1 MKQHFN
7 YMNSTRSYTGAS
19 ASNINVS
26 DIRDDWA
33 DAYQCYGKGANVA
46 KVTDAFVGDNVQT
59 IIGATFEDGYPNVVE
74 RQSMEQYRAAEKL
87 RMSEQRIV
95 AQQLEWE
102 KHMMAQAE
110 AINAAKKIAETK
122 LTEEKKV
129 YEAPKV
135 EVKEVVDE
143 KPTETVVE
151 KATEVVEEV
160 AKEPTPSLKKE
171 DVVEIIPNEVE
182 SPKVEPKVEL
192 KVETKVEE
200 TAEKV
205 ADGAKVKVDADA
217 AVVKEKKTE
226 TPKKEVAAKP
236 KAAATKK
243 TETKTNTKKTA
254 TKSTSKKSS
263 AAKK

>member
-1 MKQHFN
+1 MSN
-7 YMNSTRSYTGAS
+7 TRSYTGAS

-33 DAYQCYGKGANVA
+33 DAYQCYGNGANVA
-46 KVTDAFVGDNVQT
+46 KVADAFVGDNVQT

-74 RQSMEQYRAAEKL
+74 RQSMEQYHAAEKL

-110 AINAAKKIAETK
+110 AINAAKKKVAEIK
-122 LTEEKKV
+122 PTEEKKV

-160 AKEPTPSLKKE
+160 AKEPTTSLKKE
-171 DVVEIIPNEVE
+171 DVVETIPNEVE
-182 SPKVEPKVEL
+182 APKVEPKVVV
-192 KVETKVEE
+192 KVESKVEE

-205 ADGAKVKVDADA
+205 ADGDKVKVEA
-217 AVVKEKKTE
+217 AVVKEKKAE

-236 KAAATKK
+236 KAATTAKK
-243 TETKTNTKKTA
+243 SETKTNTKKTA

-263 AAKK
+263 ASKK

>member
-1 MKQHFN
+1 M
-7 YMNSTRSYTGAS
+7 MNTRSFTGAS

-33 DAYQCYGKGANVA
+33 DAYQCYGKGSNVA
-46 KVTDAFVGDNVQT
+46 KVADAFDGDNVQT

-74 RQSMEQYRAAEKL
+74 RQSVEQYRAAEQL

-110 AINAAKKIAETK
+110 AINAAKKKVDEIK
-122 LTEEKKV
+122 PTEEKKV

-143 KPTETVVE
+143 KPTETVDE
-151 KATEVVEEV
+151 KTTEVVEEV
-160 AKEPTPSLKKE
+160 AKEPTPSLKKD
-171 DVVEIIPNEVE
+171 DVVETIPNEVE
-182 SPKVEPKVEL
+182 APKVEPKVET
-192 KVETKVEE
+192 KVESKVEE

-205 ADGAKVKVDADA
+205 ADGTEVKVEAV
-217 AVVKEKKTE
+217 VVKEKKAE

-236 KAAATKK
+236 KAVATKK
-243 TETKTNTKKTA
+243 TETKTAAKKTA

>member
-1 MKQHFN
+1 M
-7 YMNSTRSYTGAS
+7 STRSFTGAS

-33 DAYQCYGKGANVA
+33 DAYQCYGNGANVA
-46 KVTDAFVGDNVQT
+46 KVADAFDGDNVQT

-74 RQSMEQYRAAEKL
+74 RQSMEQYRAAEQL

-110 AINAAKKIAETK
+110 AINAAKKKVDEIK
-122 LTEEKKV
+122 PTEEKKV
-129 YEAPKV
+129 YAAPKV

-143 KPTETVVE
+143 KPTETKKK

-160 AKEPTPSLKKE
+160 AKEPTPSLKKD
-171 DVVEIIPNEVE
+171 DVVETIPNEVE
-182 SPKVEPKVEL
+182 APKVEP

-205 ADGAKVKVDADA
+205 ADDAEVKVEA

-236 KAAATKK
+236 KAVATKK
-243 TETKTNTKKTA
+243 TETKTAAKKTA

>member
-1 MKQHFN
+1 MSN
-7 YMNSTRSYTGAS
+7 TRSYTGAS
-19 ASNINVS
+19 ASNINAS

-33 DAYQCYGKGANVA
+33 DAYQCYDNGANVA
-46 KVTDAFVGDNVQT
+46 KVADAFDGDNVQT

-110 AINAAKKIAETK
+110 AINAAKKVAETK

-143 KPTETVVE
+143 KPTETVDE

-160 AKEPTPSLKKE
+160 VKEPTPSLKKD
-171 DVVEIIPNEVE
+171 DVVETISNEVE
-182 SPKVEPKVEL
+182 APKVEPKVES
-192 KVETKVEE
+192 KVDE
-200 TAEKV
+200 TADKV
-205 ADGAKVKVDADA
+205 VDDAKVKVEA
-217 AVVKEKKTE
+217 AVVKEKKSE

-236 KAAATKK
+236 KAATTTKK
-243 TETKTNTKKTA
+243 TETKTATKKTA

>member
-1 MKQHFN
+1 MSN
-7 YMNSTRSYTGAS
+7 TRSYTGAS

-33 DAYQCYGKGANVA
+33 DAYQCYDNGANVA
-46 KVTDAFVGDNVQT
+46 KVADAFDGDNVQT

-110 AINAAKKIAETK
+110 AINAAKKKVDEIK
-122 LTEEKKV
+122 PTEEKKV

-135 EVKEVVDE
+135 EVKEVVEE
-143 KPTETVVE
+143 KPIETVDE
-151 KATEVVEEV
+151 KATEVVEED

-171 DVVEIIPNEVE
+171 DVVETIPNEVE
-182 SPKVEPKVEL
+182 APKVEPKVES
-192 KVETKVEE
+192 KVEE

-205 ADGAKVKVDADA
+205 ADGDKVEA
-217 AVVKEKKTE
+217 AVVKEKKAE

-236 KAAATKK
+236 KTVAAKKTATK
-243 TETKTNTKKTA
+243 TDTKKTA

>member
-1 MKQHFN
+1 M
-7 YMNSTRSYTGAS
+7 STRSFTGAS

-46 KVTDAFVGDNVQT
+46 KVADAFDGDNVQT

-74 RQSMEQYRAAEKL
+74 RQSMEQYRAAEQL

-110 AINAAKKIAETK
+110 AINAAKKKVDEIK
-122 LTEEKKV
+122 PTEEKKV

-160 AKEPTPSLKKE
+160 AKEPTPSLKKD
-171 DVVEIIPNEVE
+171 DVETIPNEFE
-182 SPKVEPKVEL
+182 APKVEPKVES
-192 KVETKVEE
+192 KVEE

-205 ADGAKVKVDADA
+205 ADGDKVKVEA
-217 AVVKEKKTE
+217 AVVKEKKAE

-236 KAAATKK
+236 KAATTKK

>member
-46 KVTDAFVGDNVQT
+46 KVADAFDGDNVQT

-74 RQSMEQYRAAEKL
+74 RQSMEQYRAAEQL

-110 AINAAKKIAETK
+110 AINAAKKVVETK
-122 LTEEKKV
+122 FTEEKKV
-129 YEAPKV
+129 CEAPKV

-143 KPTETVVE
+143 KPTETVEE
-151 KATEVVEEV
+151 KATEVLEEV
-160 AKEPTPSLKKE
+160 GKEPTPSLKKV
-171 DVVEIIPNEVE
+171 DVVETIPNEVE
-182 SPKVEPKVEL
+182 APKVEP

-205 ADGAKVKVDADA
+205 ADAAEVKVEA
-217 AVVKEKKTE
+217 AVVKEKKVE

-236 KAAATKK
+236 KAATTKK

>member
-7 YMNSTRSYTGAS
+7 YMSNTRSYTGAS

-46 KVTDAFVGDNVQT
+46 KVADAFVGDNVQT

-110 AINAAKKIAETK
+110 AINAAKKVAETK
-122 LTEEKKV
+122 LAEEKKV

-143 KPTETVVE
+143 KPTETVDE

-171 DVVEIIPNEVE
+171 DVVETIPNEVE
-182 SPKVEPKVEL
+182 APKVEP
-192 KVETKVEE
+192 KVEE

-205 ADGAKVKVDADA
+205 ADGTEVKVEAS
-217 AVVKEKKTE
+217 VVKEKKAE

-236 KAAATKK
+236 KAATTTKK
-243 TETKTNTKKTA
+243 TETKTDTKKTA

>member
-1 MKQHFN
+1 M
-7 YMNSTRSYTGAS
+7 STRSFTGAS

-33 DAYQCYGKGANVA
+33 DAYQCYGNGANVA
-46 KVTDAFVGDNVQT
+46 KVADAFDGDNVQT

-74 RQSMEQYRAAEKL
+74 RQSMEQYRAAEQL
-87 RMSEQRIV
+87 RMSEPRIV

-110 AINAAKKIAETK
+110 AINAAKKKVDEIK
-122 LTEEKKV
+122 PTEEKKV

-143 KPTETVVE
+143 KPAETVVE
-151 KATEVVEEV
+151 KSTEVVEEV
-160 AKEPTPSLKKE
+160 AKEPTPTLKKE
-171 DVVEIIPNEVE
+171 EVVETIPNEVE
-182 SPKVEPKVEL
+182 TPKVEP

-200 TAEKV
+200 TVEKV
-205 ADGAKVKVDADA
+205 ADDTEVKVE
-217 AVVKEKKTE
+217 AVAIKEKKAE

-236 KAAATKK
+236 KAVATKK
-243 TETKTNTKKTA
+243 TETKTAAKKTA

>member
-1 MKQHFN
+1 MSN
-7 YMNSTRSYTGAS
+7 TRSFTGAS

-26 DIRDDWA
+26 DIHDDWA
-33 DAYQCYGKGANVA
+33 DAYQCYAKGVNVA
-46 KVTDAFVGDNVQT
+46 KVADAFDGDNVQT

-74 RQSMEQYRAAEKL
+74 RQNMEQYRAAEQL

-110 AINAAKKIAETK
+110 AINAAKKKVDEIK
-122 LTEEKKV
+122 PTEEKKV

-143 KPTETVVE
+143 KPTETVDE

-171 DVVEIIPNEVE
+171 DVVETIPNEVE
-182 SPKVEPKVEL
+182 APKIEPKVEPKVE
-192 KVETKVEE
+192 K

-205 ADGAKVKVDADA
+205 ADAAEVKVEA
-217 AVVKEKKTE
+217 AVIKEKKAE

-236 KAAATKK
+236 KAVATKK

>member
-1 MKQHFN
+1 M
-7 YMNSTRSYTGAS
+7 STRSFTGAS

-46 KVTDAFVGDNVQT
+46 KVADAFDGDNVQT

-74 RQSMEQYRAAEKL
+74 RQSMEQYRAAEQL

-110 AINAAKKIAETK
+110 AINAAKKKVDEIK
-122 LTEEKKV
+122 PTEEKKV

-143 KPTETVVE
+143 KPTETVDE

-160 AKEPTPSLKKE
+160 AKEPTPTLKKD
-171 DVVEIIPNEVE
+171 DVVETITNEVE
-182 SPKVEPKVEL
+182 APKVEPKVES
-192 KVETKVEE
+192 KVEE

-205 ADGAKVKVDADA
+205 ADGSEVKVEA

-226 TPKKEVAAKP
+226 TPKKEVAKP
-236 KAAATKK
+236 KAVATKK

>member
-7 YMNSTRSYTGAS
+7 YMSNTRSFTGAS

-46 KVTDAFVGDNVQT
+46 KVADAFDGDNVQT

-74 RQSMEQYRAAEKL
+74 RQSMEQYRAAEQL

-110 AINAAKKIAETK
+110 AINAAKKVVETK
-122 LTEEKKV
+122 FTEEKKV

-135 EVKEVVDE
+135 EVKEVVEE
-143 KPTETVVE
+143 KPIETVDE
-151 KATEVVEEV
+151 KATEVIKELR
-160 AKEPTPSLKKE
+160 AKY
-171 DVVEIIPNEVE
+171 
-182 SPKVEPKVEL
+182 
-192 KVETKVEE
+192 
-200 TAEKV
+200 
-205 ADGAKVKVDADA
+205 GF
-217 AVVKEKKTE
+217 
-226 TPKKEVAAKP
+226 
-236 KAAATKK
+236 
-243 TETKTNTKKTA
+243 
-254 TKSTSKKSS
+254 
-263 AAKK
+263 

>member
-1 MKQHFN
+1 MFAINNKMKQHFN
-7 YMNSTRSYTGAS
+7 YMSTRSFTGAS

-33 DAYQCYGKGANVA
+33 DAYQCYGNGANVA
-46 KVTDAFVGDNVQT
+46 KVADAFDGDNVQT

-110 AINAAKKIAETK
+110 AINAAKKVAETK

-143 KPTETVVE
+143 KPTETVDE

-160 AKEPTPSLKKE
+160 AKEPTPSLKKD
-171 DVVEIIPNEVE
+171 DVVETIPNEVE
-182 SPKVEPKVEL
+182 APKVEP
-192 KVETKVEE
+192 KVEE

-205 ADGAKVKVDADA
+205 ADGDKVKVED

-236 KAAATKK
+236 KAATTKK
-243 TETKTNTKKTA
+243 TETKTAAKKTA

>member
-1 MKQHFN
+1 M
-7 YMNSTRSYTGAS
+7 STRSFTGAS
-19 ASNINVS
+19 ASNINAA

-46 KVTDAFVGDNVQT
+46 KVADAFDGDNVQT

-74 RQSMEQYRAAEKL
+74 RQSMEQYRAAEQL

-102 KHMMAQAE
+102 KQMMAQAE
-110 AINAAKKIAETK
+110 AINAAKKKVDEIK
-122 LTEEKKV
+122 PTEEKKV

-143 KPTETVVE
+143 KPTETVDE

-160 AKEPTPSLKKE
+160 AKEPTPSLKKD
-171 DVVEIIPNEVE
+171 DVVETIPNEVE
-182 SPKVEPKVEL
+182 APKVEPKVES
-192 KVETKVEE
+192 KVEE

-205 ADGAKVKVDADA
+205 VDGDKIKVVA
-217 AVVKEKKTE
+217 AVVKEKKAE

-236 KAAATKK
+236 KAVAAKK
-243 TETKTNTKKTA
+243 TETKTAAKKTA

>member
-1 MKQHFN
+1 M
-7 YMNSTRSYTGAS
+7 STRSFTGAS
-19 ASNINVS
+19 ASNINTS

-46 KVTDAFVGDNVQT
+46 KVADAFDGDNVQT

-74 RQSMEQYRAAEKL
+74 RQSMEQYRAAEQL
-87 RMSEQRIV
+87 RISEQRIV

-110 AINAAKKIAETK
+110 AINAAKKKVDEIK
-122 LTEEKKV
+122 PTEEKKV

-143 KPTETVVE
+143 KPVDE

-171 DVVEIIPNEVE
+171 DVVETIPNEVE
-182 SPKVEPKVEL
+182 APKIEPKVEPKVE
-192 KVETKVEE
+192 K

-205 ADGAKVKVDADA
+205 ADTAEVKVEA
-217 AVVKEKKTE
+217 AVIKEKKVE

-236 KAAATKK
+236 KAVATKK
-243 TETKTNTKKTA
+243 TETKTAAKKTA

>member
-1 MKQHFN
+1 MSN
-7 YMNSTRSYTGAS
+7 TRSFTSAS
-19 ASNINVS
+19 ASNINAS

-33 DAYQCYGKGANVA
+33 DAYQCYGNGANVA
-46 KVTDAFVGDNVQT
+46 KVADAFDGDNVQT

-110 AINAAKKIAETK
+110 GINAAKKVAETK
-122 LTEEKKV
+122 PTEEKKV

-143 KPTETVVE
+143 KPTETVNE
-151 KATEVVEEV
+151 KATEVVEED
-160 AKEPTPSLKKE
+160 AKEPIPSLKKE
-171 DVVEIIPNEVE
+171 DVVETIPNEVE
-182 SPKVEPKVEL
+182 APKVEPKVES
-192 KVETKVEE
+192 KVEE

-205 ADGAKVKVDADA
+205 ADGDKVKVEA
-217 AVVKEKKTE
+217 AVVKEKKAE

-236 KAAATKK
+236 KSATIKK
-243 TETKTNTKKTA
+243 TETKTSAKKTA

-263 AAKK
+263 TAKK

>member
-7 YMNSTRSYTGAS
+7 YMSNTRSFTGAS
-19 ASNINVS
+19 ASNINAS

-33 DAYQCYGKGANVA
+33 DAYQCYGNGANVA
-46 KVTDAFVGDNVQT
+46 KVADAFDGDNVQT

-74 RQSMEQYRAAEKL
+74 RQSMEQYRAAEQL

-110 AINAAKKIAETK
+110 AINAAKKKVAEIK
-122 LTEEKKV
+122 PTEEKKV

-143 KPTETVVE
+143 KPTETVDE
-151 KATEVVEEV
+151 KATEVVEKV

-171 DVVEIIPNEVE
+171 DVVETIPNEVE
-182 SPKVEPKVEL
+182 APKVEPKVE
-192 KVETKVEE
+192 EST
-200 TAEKV
+200 EKV
-205 ADGAKVKVDADA
+205 ADGDKVKVEA

-236 KAAATKK
+236 KSTTTTKK
-243 TETKTNTKKTA
+243 TETKTAAKKTA

>member
-1 MKQHFN
+1 MSN
-7 YMNSTRSYTGAS
+7 TRSYTGAS

-33 DAYQCYGKGANVA
+33 DAYQCYGNGANVA
-46 KVTDAFVGDNVQT
+46 KVADAFDGDNVQT

-110 AINAAKKIAETK
+110 GINAAKKIAETK

-143 KPTETVVE
+143 KPTETVNE

-171 DVVEIIPNEVE
+171 DVVETIPNEVE
-182 SPKVEPKVEL
+182 APKVEPKVES

-205 ADGAKVKVDADA
+205 ADAAEVKVET
-217 AVVKEKKTE
+217 AVVKEKKAE

-236 KAAATKK
+236 KTVATKK

>member
-1 MKQHFN
+1 MSN
-7 YMNSTRSYTGAS
+7 TRSFTGAS

-26 DIRDDWA
+26 DIHDDWA

-46 KVTDAFVGDNVQT
+46 KVADAFDGDNVQT

-74 RQSMEQYRAAEKL
+74 RQSMEQYRAAEQL

-110 AINAAKKIAETK
+110 AINAAKKKVAEIK
-122 LTEEKKV
+122 PTEEKKV

-171 DVVEIIPNEVE
+171 DVVETIPNEVE
-182 SPKVEPKVEL
+182 APKVEPKVES
-192 KVETKVEE
+192 KVEE

-205 ADGAKVKVDADA
+205 ADGTKVKVDA
-217 AVVKEKKTE
+217 AVIKEKKAE

-236 KAAATKK
+236 KDATTTKK

>member
-1 MKQHFN
+1 MSN
-7 YMNSTRSYTGAS
+7 TRSYTGAS

-33 DAYQCYGKGANVA
+33 DAYQCYGNGANVA
-46 KVTDAFVGDNVQT
+46 KVADAFDGDNVQT

-74 RQSMEQYRAAEKL
+74 RQSMEQYRAAEQL

-110 AINAAKKIAETK
+110 AINAAKKKVDEIK
-122 LTEEKKV
+122 PTEEKKV

-143 KPTETVVE
+143 KPAETVVE

-171 DVVEIIPNEVE
+171 DVVETIPNEVE
-182 SPKVEPKVEL
+182 APKVEP

-205 ADGAKVKVDADA
+205 ADGDKVKVED

-236 KAAATKK
+236 KAVATKK
-243 TETKTNTKKTA
+243 TETKTSTKKTA

>member
-1 MKQHFN
+1 MSN
-7 YMNSTRSYTGAS
+7 TRSFTGAS

-46 KVTDAFVGDNVQT
+46 KVADAFDGDNVQT

-102 KHMMAQAE
+102 KHMMAQSE
-110 AINAAKKIAETK
+110 AINAAKKVAEIK
-122 LTEEKKV
+122 PTEEKKV

-143 KPTETVVE
+143 KLAETVVE

-160 AKEPTPSLKKE
+160 GKEPTPSLKKE
-171 DVVEIIPNEVE
+171 DVVETIPNEVE
-182 SPKVEPKVEL
+182 APKVEVP

-200 TAEKV
+200 TVEKV
-205 ADGAKVKVDADA
+205 ADGTKVKVEA
-217 AVVKEKKTE
+217 AVVKEKKAE
-226 TPKKEVAAKP
+226 TPKKEVVAKP

-254 TKSTSKKSS
+254 TKSTSKKSA

>member
-7 YMNSTRSYTGAS
+7 YMSTRSFTGAS

-33 DAYQCYGKGANVA
+33 DAYQCYGNGANVA
-46 KVTDAFVGDNVQT
+46 KVADAFDGDNVQT

-74 RQSMEQYRAAEKL
+74 RQSMEQYRAAEQL

-110 AINAAKKIAETK
+110 AINAAKKKVAEIK
-122 LTEEKKV
+122 PTEEKKV

-143 KPTETVVE
+143 KPTETVDE
-151 KATEVVEEV
+151 KATEVIKEV

-171 DVVEIIPNEVE
+171 DVVETIPNEVE
-182 SPKVEPKVEL
+182 APKIEPKVEPKVE
-192 KVETKVEE
+192 K

-205 ADGAKVKVDADA
+205 ADAAEVKVEA
-217 AVVKEKKTE
+217 AVIKEKKVE

-236 KAAATKK
+236 KAATTKK
-243 TETKTNTKKTA
+243 TETKTSTKKTA

>member
-1 MKQHFN
+1 M
-7 YMNSTRSYTGAS
+7 STRSFTGAS

-46 KVTDAFVGDNVQT
+46 KVADAFDGDNVQT

-74 RQSMEQYRAAEKL
+74 RQSMEQYRAAEQL

-110 AINAAKKIAETK
+110 AINAAKKKVAEIK
-122 LTEEKKV
+122 PTEEKKV

-143 KPTETVVE
+143 KPTEMVDE

-171 DVVEIIPNEVE
+171 DVVETIPNEVE
-182 SPKVEPKVEL
+182 APKVEP

-205 ADGAKVKVDADA
+205 ADGDKVKVEA
-217 AVVKEKKTE
+217 AVVKEKKAE
-226 TPKKEVAAKP
+226 TPKKEVSAKP
-236 KAAATKK
+236 KTAITKK

-254 TKSTSKKSS
+254 TKSASKKSS

>member
-1 MKQHFN
+1 MSN
-7 YMNSTRSYTGAS
+7 TRSFTGAS

-26 DIRDDWA
+26 DIHDDWA

-46 KVTDAFVGDNVQT
+46 KVADAFDGDNVQT

-74 RQSMEQYRAAEKL
+74 RQSMEQYRAAEQL

-110 AINAAKKIAETK
+110 AINAAKKVVETK
-122 LTEEKKV
+122 FTEEKKAC
-129 YEAPKV
+129 EAPKV

-143 KPTETVVE
+143 KPTEMVDE

-171 DVVEIIPNEVE
+171 GVVETIPNEVE
-182 SPKVEPKVEL
+182 APKVEP

-205 ADGAKVKVDADA
+205 ADGAEVKVEA

-226 TPKKEVAAKP
+226 TPKKEVAKP
-236 KAAATKK
+236 KAATTTKK
-243 TETKTNTKKTA
+243 TETKTAAKKTA
-254 TKSTSKKSS
+254 TKSTSKKSA

>member
-7 YMNSTRSYTGAS
+7 YMSTRSFTGAS

-33 DAYQCYGKGANVA
+33 DAYQCYGNGANVA
-46 KVTDAFVGDNVQT
+46 KVADAFDGDNVQT

-74 RQSMEQYRAAEKL
+74 RQSMEQYRAAEQL

-110 AINAAKKIAETK
+110 AINAAKKKVDEIK
-122 LTEEKKV
+122 PTEEKKV

-143 KPTETVVE
+143 KPTETVDE

-160 AKEPTPSLKKE
+160 VKEPTPSLKKE
-171 DVVEIIPNEVE
+171 DVVETIPNEVE
-182 SPKVEPKVEL
+182 APKVEP
-192 KVETKVEE
+192 KVEE

-205 ADGAKVKVDADA
+205 ADGDKVKVEA

-236 KAAATKK
+236 KAVAAKK
-243 TETKTNTKKTA
+243 TETKKDTKKTA
-254 TKSTSKKSS
+254 TKSTSKKSA

>member
-1 MKQHFN
+1 M
-7 YMNSTRSYTGAS
+7 STRSFTGAS
-19 ASNINVS
+19 ASNINAS

-33 DAYQCYGKGANVA
+33 DAYQCYGNGANVA
-46 KVTDAFVGDNVQT
+46 KVADAFDGDNVQT

-110 AINAAKKIAETK
+110 AINAAKKVAEIK
-122 LTEEKKV
+122 PTEEKKV

-135 EVKEVVDE
+135 EVKEVVEE
-143 KPTETVVE
+143 KPIETVEE

-160 AKEPTPSLKKE
+160 AKEPTPSLEKE
-171 DVVEIIPNEVE
+171 DVVETIPNEVE
-182 SPKVEPKVEL
+182 APQVEPKVES
-192 KVETKVEE
+192 KVEE

-205 ADGAKVKVDADA
+205 EDAVEVKVEAS
-217 AVVKEKKTE
+217 VVKEKKTE

-236 KAAATKK
+236 KAATTKK
-243 TETKTNTKKTA
+243 TETKTDTKKTA

>member
-7 YMNSTRSYTGAS
+7 YMNTRSFTGAS

-33 DAYQCYGKGANVA
+33 DAYQCYGNGANVA
-46 KVTDAFVGDNVQT
+46 KVADAFDGDNVQT

-74 RQSMEQYRAAEKL
+74 RQSMEQYRAAEQL

-110 AINAAKKIAETK
+110 AINAAKKKVDEIK
-122 LTEEKKV
+122 PTEEKKV

-143 KPTETVVE
+143 KPTETVDE
-151 KATEVVEEV
+151 KATEVVKKV

-171 DVVEIIPNEVE
+171 DVVETIPNEVKA
-182 SPKVEPKVEL
+182 P

-205 ADGAKVKVDADA
+205 VDGAEVKVEAV
-217 AVVKEKKTE
+217 VVKEKKAE

-236 KAAATKK
+236 KAVATKK
-243 TETKTNTKKTA
+243 TETKTAAKKTA

>member
-1 MKQHFN
+1 
-7 YMNSTRSYTGAS
+7 MNNTRSFTGAS

-46 KVTDAFVGDNVQT
+46 KVADAFVGDNVQT

-74 RQSMEQYRAAEKL
+74 RQSMEQYRAAEQL

-110 AINAAKKIAETK
+110 AINAAKKKVAEIK
-122 LTEEKKV
+122 PTEEKKV

-171 DVVEIIPNEVE
+171 DVVETIPNEVE
-182 SPKVEPKVEL
+182 APKVEP

-205 ADGAKVKVDADA
+205 ADGDKVKVEA

-236 KAAATKK
+236 KAVATKK

>member
-1 MKQHFN
+1 M
-7 YMNSTRSYTGAS
+7 STRSFTGAS
-19 ASNINVS
+19 ASNINAS

-46 KVTDAFVGDNVQT
+46 KVADAFDGDNVQT

-74 RQSMEQYRAAEKL
+74 RQSMEQYRAAEQL

-110 AINAAKKIAETK
+110 AINAAKKKVAETK
-122 LTEEKKV
+122 PTEEKKV
-129 YEAPKV
+129 YKAPKV

-160 AKEPTPSLKKE
+160 AKEPTPSLKKD
-171 DVVEIIPNEVE
+171 DVVETIPNELE
-182 SPKVEPKVEL
+182 APKVEPKVES
-192 KVETKVEE
+192 KVEE

-205 ADGAKVKVDADA
+205 ADGDKVKVEV
-217 AVVKEKKTE
+217 AVVKEKKVE

-236 KAAATKK
+236 KAVATKK

>member
-19 ASNINVS
+19 ASNINTS
-26 DIRDDWA
+26 DIHDDWA
-33 DAYQCYGKGANVA
+33 DAYQCYGNGANVA
-46 KVTDAFVGDNVQT
+46 KVADAFDGDNVQT

-110 AINAAKKIAETK
+110 AINAAKKVAETK
-122 LTEEKKV
+122 PTEEKKV

-143 KPTETVVE
+143 KPTETVEE
-151 KATEVVEEV
+151 KAIEVAKEV

-171 DVVEIIPNEVE
+171 DVVETIPNEVE
-182 SPKVEPKVEL
+182 APKVEP

-205 ADGAKVKVDADA
+205 ADSAEVKVEV

-236 KAAATKK
+236 KAATTTKK
-243 TETKTNTKKTA
+243 TETKTDTKKTA

>member
-1 MKQHFN
+1 MFVINNKMKQHFN
-7 YMNSTRSYTGAS
+7 YMSTRSYTGAS

-46 KVTDAFVGDNVQT
+46 KVADAFDGDNVQT

-74 RQSMEQYRAAEKL
+74 RQSMEQYRAAEQL

-110 AINAAKKIAETK
+110 AINAAKKKVAEIK
-122 LTEEKKV
+122 PTEEKKV

-143 KPTETVVE
+143 KPVDE

-160 AKEPTPSLKKE
+160 AKEPTPSLKKD
-171 DVVEIIPNEVE
+171 DVVETIPNEVE
-182 SPKVEPKVEL
+182 APKVEP

-205 ADGAKVKVDADA
+205 ADGTKVKVEA

-236 KAAATKK
+236 KAAATTKK

>member
-1 MKQHFN
+1 M
-7 YMNSTRSYTGAS
+7 STRSFTGAS

-46 KVTDAFVGDNVQT
+46 KVADAFDGDNVQT

-74 RQSMEQYRAAEKL
+74 RQSTEQYRAAEQL

-110 AINAAKKIAETK
+110 AINAAKKKVAEIK
-122 LTEEKKV
+122 PTEEKKV

-143 KPTETVVE
+143 KPTETVIE

-160 AKEPTPSLKKE
+160 AKEPTPSLKKD
-171 DVVEIIPNEVE
+171 DVVETIPNEVE
-182 SPKVEPKVEL
+182 APKVEPKVES
-192 KVETKVEE
+192 KVEE

-205 ADGAKVKVDADA
+205 VDGAEVKVEAV
-217 AVVKEKKTE
+217 VVKEKKAE

-236 KAAATKK
+236 KAVATKK
-243 TETKTNTKKTA
+243 TKTKTAAKKTA

>member
-1 MKQHFN
+1 
-7 YMNSTRSYTGAS
+7 MNSTRSYTGAS
-19 ASNINVS
+19 ASNINAS
-26 DIRDDWA
+26 DIHDDWA

-46 KVTDAFVGDNVQT
+46 KVADAFDGDNVQT

-110 AINAAKKIAETK
+110 AINAAKKKVDEIK
-122 LTEEKKV
+122 PTEEKKV

-143 KPTETVVE
+143 KPTEAVDE

-171 DVVEIIPNEVE
+171 DVVETIPNEVE
-182 SPKVEPKVEL
+182 APKVEPKVET

-205 ADGAKVKVDADA
+205 ADGDKVKVEG
-217 AVVKEKKTE
+217 AVVKEKKAE

-236 KAAATKK
+236 KAATTKK
-243 TETKTNTKKTA
+243 TETKTDTKKTA

>member
-1 MKQHFN
+1 M
-7 YMNSTRSYTGAS
+7 STRSFTGAS

-46 KVTDAFVGDNVQT
+46 KVADAFDGDNVQT

-110 AINAAKKIAETK
+110 AINAAKKKVAEIK
-122 LTEEKKV
+122 PTEEKKV

-151 KATEVVEEV
+151 KATEVVDEV
-160 AKEPTPSLKKE
+160 AKEPTPTLKKDE
-171 DVVEIIPNEVE
+171 VLETIPNEVE
-182 SPKVEPKVEL
+182 APKVEPKVEA
-192 KVETKVEE
+192 KVETKVQE
-200 TAEKV
+200 TADKV
-205 ADGAKVKVDADA
+205 ADGSKVKVKL
-217 AVVKEKKTE
+217 AVVKEKKAE

-236 KAAATKK
+236 KAVAAKK
-243 TETKTNTKKTA
+243 TETKTAAKKTA

-263 AAKK
+263 ATKK

>member
-1 MKQHFN
+1 
-7 YMNSTRSYTGAS
+7 MNSTRSFTGAS
-19 ASNINVS
+19 ASNINAS

-33 DAYQCYGKGANVA
+33 DAYQCYGNGANVA
-46 KVTDAFVGDNVQT
+46 KVADAFDGDNVQT

-110 AINAAKKIAETK
+110 AINAAKKKVDEIK
-122 LTEEKKV
+122 PTEEKKV

-143 KPTETVVE
+143 KPTEMVDE

-160 AKEPTPSLKKE
+160 AKEPIPSLKKD
-171 DVVEIIPNEVE
+171 DVVETIPNEVE
-182 SPKVEPKVEL
+182 APKVES
-192 KVETKVEE
+192 KVEE

-205 ADGAKVKVDADA
+205 ADGTKVKVEA

-236 KAAATKK
+236 KAATTKK
-243 TETKTNTKKTA
+243 TETKKDTKKTA

>member
-1 MKQHFN
+1 MKQHFKD
-7 YMNSTRSYTGAS
+7 MNNTRSYTGAS

-46 KVTDAFVGDNVQT
+46 KVADAFDGDNVQT

-143 KPTETVVE
+143 KPIETVLE
-151 KATEVVEEV
+151 KATEVVEKV

-171 DVVEIIPNEVE
+171 DVVETIPNEVE
-182 SPKVEPKVEL
+182 APKVEAPKVEP

-200 TAEKV
+200 TVEKV
-205 ADGAKVKVDADA
+205 ADDTEVKVE
-217 AVVKEKKTE
+217 AVAIKEKKAE

-236 KAAATKK
+236 KATTTKK
-243 TETKTNTKKTA
+243 TETKTDTKKTS

>member
-1 MKQHFN
+1 M
-7 YMNSTRSYTGAS
+7 STRSFTGAS

-46 KVTDAFVGDNVQT
+46 KVADAFDGDNVQT

-74 RQSMEQYRAAEKL
+74 RQSMEQYRAAEQL

-110 AINAAKKIAETK
+110 AINAAKKKVDEIK
-122 LTEEKKV
+122 PTEEKKV

-143 KPTETVVE
+143 KPIETVLE
-151 KATEVVEEV
+151 KATEVVEKV
-160 AKEPTPSLKKE
+160 AKEPTPSLKKD
-171 DVVEIIPNEVE
+171 DVVETIPNEVE
-182 SPKVEPKVEL
+182 APKVEPKVE
-192 KVETKVEE
+192 K

-205 ADGAKVKVDADA
+205 ADAAEVKVE
-217 AVVKEKKTE
+217 AVAIKEKKAE

-236 KAAATKK
+236 KATTTKK
-243 TETKTNTKKTA
+243 TETKTDTKKTS

>member
-1 MKQHFN
+1 M
-7 YMNSTRSYTGAS
+7 STRSFTGAS

-46 KVTDAFVGDNVQT
+46 KVADAFDGDNVQT

-110 AINAAKKIAETK
+110 AINAAKKVAETK
-122 LTEEKKV
+122 PTEEKKV

-143 KPTETVVE
+143 KPTETGDE

-160 AKEPTPSLKKE
+160 AKEPTSSLKKD
-171 DVVEIIPNEVE
+171 DVVETIPNKVE
-182 SPKVEPKVEL
+182 APKVEPKVES
-192 KVETKVEE
+192 KVEE

-205 ADGAKVKVDADA
+205 ADAAEVKVEA
-217 AVVKEKKTE
+217 AVVKEKKSE
-226 TPKKEVAAKP
+226 TPKKEVAAKS
-236 KAAATKK
+236 KTVATKK
-243 TETKTNTKKTA
+243 TETKTAAKKTD